1 MYVFS
6 VVSSVLQATYLS
18 ALARLSSDP
27 FAALELLLKT
37 FTQQRHG
44 RMLQQAV
51 AQPHGQRSTAQG
63 QQQQQQQQVATD
75 AAQRQ
80 LRNRILRRDSNTSDG
95 DVSRGGHA
103 MCVAGEVF

>member
-44 RMLQQAV
+44 RMHQQAV
-51 AQPHGQRSTAQG
+51 AQPYGQRSTAQG
-63 QQQQQQQQVATD
+63 QQQQQQQVATD

-80 LRNRILRRDSNTSDG
+80 LRNRILRRDSNASDG